1 MSFLLQPSPSQEL
14 KKRESTDI
22 DKSIKVKSSLP
33 ATIGTPTKASAPAQ
47 AGPIDRSQQHLSTK
61 PPASVQSA
69 QSAPNRP
76 AKQAV
81 AHSDPDK
88 KPHTA
93 TELIDSDKEPSK
105 AIGNMSSNTAGQ
117 AAKAGNKVAI
127 DHQATLDKGLKMK
140 IKRTK
145 PGTKTSEAKHEIVKA
160 EQNGSLSG
168 ADDSNSSS
176 SGSNGGSKKLT
187 MQNQQSATTAGQQ
200 QTASGSTPAQAT
212 PASQQLSPNST

>member
-14 KKRESTDI
+14 KKRETTDI
-22 DKSIKVKSSLP
+22 DKSIKLKSSVP

-61 PPASVQSA
+61 PASA

-76 AKQAV
+76 AKQAA

-88 KPHTA
+88 RLHTA

-105 AIGNMSSNTAGQ
+105 NIGNMSSNTAGQ

-187 MQNQQSATTAGQQ
+187 IQNQQSAATAGQQ
-200 QTASGSTPAQAT
+200 QTASGSTPLQAT